1 MSQKKKNDTMQK
13 LFMYA
18 GKYRYLMI
26 LSWIM
31 AFVSGIV
38 ALMPFYCIWK
48 MIHEVL
54 QNTGHL
60 QNVSQ
65 YGWQAVGMALLAM
78 IIYILALVCS
88 HLSAFRIQANLRS
101 SLMRHILK
109 LPSGMMDK
117 EGTGRLRKTINECS
131 EATETYIAHQL
142 PDKYVATATPV
153 GLGVLLFVF
162 DFRLGL
168 LSLVPVVLGFL
179 IMGTMMGENM
189 KRKMVEYQNA
199 LEEMSNEAVEYVRGI
214 PVVKTFGQTVFSFH
228 RFEESIHKYEK
239 WTISYTKDLCMP
251 MIGYTVAIN
260 SVFAFLIAGAFLF
273 GNIRSGSV
281 DNVFLLNLLFY
292 IIITPVITV
301 TLTKMMYAGEN
312 AMVIEDAM
320 NRMNSIL
327 EMKPLPE
334 SVKKEELKDSSVVF
348 DHVTYR
354 YEGNDTDALHD
365 ISFTVHPGEHVA
377 FVGPSGG
384 GKTTLAGLTVR
395 FMDVSEGNVYVGGTD
410 VRNIDQKELMDNVSY
425 VFQDSRLL
433 KTSIFENVRM
443 GKKDATREEV
453 RQALEDACCKDIIDK
468 LPDGMDTII
477 GSSGTY
483 LSGGEM
489 QRISIA
495 RAMIKNAPILILD
508 EATAFAD
515 PDNEA
520 MVQKAFSRL
529 SKGKT
534 VIMIAHRLSS
544 ITDADKIYVLKE
556 GRIAESGTHE
566 ELLIKKGM
574 YAHMWN
580 AYNHAVNWKAGELK

>member
-13 LFMYA
+13 LFVYA

-26 LSWIM
+26 LSWVL

-48 MIHEVL
+48 MIREVL
-54 QNTGHL
+54 QSTGNL
-60 QNVSQ
+60 QNITQ
-65 YGWQAVGMALLAM
+65 YGWQAVGMAILAM
-78 IIYILALVCS
+78 VIYILALVCS
-88 HLSAFRIQANLRS
+88 HLAAFRIQANLRS

-117 EGTGRLRKTINECS
+117 EGTGKLRKTVNECS

-142 PDKYVATATPV
+142 PDKYVATATPI
-153 GLGVLLFVF
+153 GLGILLFVF

-189 KRKMVEYQNA
+189 KKKMVEYQNA

-214 PVVKTFGQTVFSFH
+214 PVVKTFGQTVFSFR

-239 WTISYTKDLCMP
+239 WTISYTRDLCMP
-251 MIGYTVAIN
+251 MTGYTVAIN

-312 AMVIEDAM
+312 AMVIEDSM
-320 NRMNSIL
+320 NRMNSVL

-334 SVKKEELKDSSVVF
+334 SVKKEEMKDSSVVF
-348 DHVTYR
+348 DHVSYR

-365 ISFTVHPGEHVA
+365 VSFTVHTGEHVA

-384 GKTTLAGLTVR
+384 GKTTLAGLTAR
-395 FMDVSEGNVYVGGTD
+395 FMDASEGIVCVGGTD

-468 LPDGMDTII
+468 LPEGMDTVI

-495 RAMIKNAPILILD
+495 RAMLKSAPILILD

-529 SKGKT
+529 SEGKT

-556 GRIAESGTHE
+556 GSIAESGSHE
-566 ELLIKKGM
+566 ELLNKEGL

-580 AYNHAVNWKAGELK
+580 AYNHAVNWKAGESK